1 MQKKGCNNMSK
12 TRANGEGNIRQRPD
26 GRWEVRVTIGID
38 FSTGEPKRISRYAST
53 QEEAVKL
60 LHEVSF
66 LRDTSPKNFESVTL
80 GEWLDLCL
88 EVYMK
93 NSLKQSTYLSYESYI
108 RVHLKPALGNLQ
120 LRDLT
125 PRLLQEYYNYKSE
138 AEGLSPKTIIN
149 INLFLHKALSYAVTE
164 GYINSNPAA
173 SINLSRGNKPQIE
186 ILTRDE
192 QARLIKASYQHRYG
206 VFIRLVLFT
215 GLRLGELL
223 GLRWE
228 DIDVQSGLLH
238 VRRTLN
244 RLNKV
249 ERPTQPGE
257 STTEIVIQAPKSQN
271 SIRSIP
277 LLPAVIQDLMNWKNV
292 QKTDQSMAGEQYR
305 DSGMI
310 VTNPFGG
317 YIEPR
322 TFKDQYDQILA
333 LAELRHFTF
342 HALRHTFAS
351 RAMEQGMDAKTL
363 SVLLGHASVS
373 FTMDTYAHVL
383 TDYKKES
390 MALMEDL
397 YSMGQ
402 TPLQEVPYAVIV
414 TSQPD
419 GTMMFNV
426 PDFPEVKYS
435 GVDMPQG
442 LQYIK
447 ERLQEEKLIS
457 IFPPSPTPPNQL
469 VLEPG
474 QMILQLPI

>member
-1 MQKKGCNNMSK
+1 MSK
-12 TRANGEGNIRQRPD
+12 TRANGEGNIRQRSD

-66 LRDTSPKNFESVTL
+66 MRDMSPKNFETITL

-93 NSLKQSTYLSYESYI
+93 NSLKQSTYLGYEGYI
-108 RVHLKPALGNLQ
+108 RVHLKPALGNVQ
-120 LRDLT
+120 LRDLS

-138 AEGLSPKTIIN
+138 TEGLSPKTIIN

-164 GYINSNPAA
+164 GYIPNNPAA

-192 QARLIKASYQHRYG
+192 QAKLIRASYQHRYG

-228 DIDVQSGLLH
+228 DLDMQTNLLH
-238 VRRTLN
+238 IRRTLN

-249 ERPTQPGE
+249 KKPTAPGE
-257 STTEIVIQAPKSQN
+257 KRTEIVIQPPKSQN

-277 LLPAVIQDLMNWKNV
+277 LLPAVVQDLMNWRSV
-292 QKTDQSMAGEQYR
+292 QKNDQIMAGNQYQ

-317 YIEPR
+317 FVEPR

-333 LAELRHFTF
+333 LAGLKHFTF

-351 RAMEQGMDAKTL
+351 RAMEQGMEAKTL

-397 YSMGQ
+397 YSMDQ
-402 TPLQEVPYAVIV
+402 TPLQEVSYSVIV
-414 TSQPD
+414 TTQPD
-419 GTMMFNV
+419 GMIQFDV
-426 PDFPEVKYS
+426 PDFPEVKFS
-435 GVDMPQG
+435 GTNMPQG
-442 LQYIK
+442 LQYIR
-447 ERLQEEKLIS
+447 ERLQDEKLIS
-457 IFPPSPTPPNQL
+457 LFPPNPTPPSQI
-469 VLEPG
+469 VLQPG
-474 QMILQLPI
+474 QLLLQIPV

>member
-1 MQKKGCNNMSK
+1 MPKA
-12 TRANGEGNIRQRPD
+12 RANGEGNIRQRPD

-38 FSTGEPKRISRYAST
+38 FATGEPKRISRYAST

-66 LRDTSPKNFESVTL
+66 IRDTAPKNFQTITL

-108 RVHLKPALGNLQ
+108 RVHLKPALGDIQ
-120 LRDLT
+120 LRDLS
-125 PRLLQEYYNYKSE
+125 PRLLQNYYNYKAE
-138 AEGLSPKTIIN
+138 TEGLSPKTIVN
-149 INLFLHKALSYAVTE
+149 INLFLHKALSYAVAE
-164 GYINSNPAA
+164 GYIQSNPAA

-192 QARLIKASYQHRYG
+192 QARLIQASYQHRYG

-228 DIDVQSGLLH
+228 DLDVQSSLLH
-238 VRRTLN
+238 IRRTLN

-249 ERPTQPGE
+249 KKPTAPGE
-257 STTEIVIQAPKSQN
+257 PTTEIVIQPPKSQN

-277 LLPAVIQDLMNWKNV
+277 LLPAVVQDLMNWRRV
-292 QKTDQSMAGEQYR
+292 QANDQAAAGDQYQS
-305 DSGMI
+305 SGMI
-310 VTNPFGG
+310 VTNPLGG

-322 TFKDQYDQILA
+322 TFSDQYHQILA
-333 LAELRHFTF
+333 LAGLRHFTF

-351 RAMEQGMDAKTL
+351 KAMEQGMDAKTL
-363 SVLLGHASVS
+363 SVLLGHYSVA

-383 TDYKKES
+383 TDYKRDG

-397 YSMGQ
+397 YSMG
-402 TPLQEVPYAVIV
+402 PAVMEEVSYPVIV
-414 TSQPD
+414 TTQAD
-419 GTMMFNV
+419 GTFLFGV
-426 PDFPEVKYS
+426 PDFPNVQFS
-435 GVDMPQG
+435 GADMPSG

-447 ERLQEEKLIS
+447 ERLQEEKLLA
-457 IFPPSPTPPNQL
+457 IFPAAPTPPSQIAL
-469 VLEPG
+469 QPG
-474 QMILQLPI
+474 QFLLQIPV

>member
-1 MQKKGCNNMSK
+1 MSK

-53 QEEAVKL
+53 QEEAVRL
-60 LHEVSF
+60 LHELSY
-66 LRDTSPKNFESVTL
+66 LRDTSPKNFESISL

-108 RVHLKPALGNLQ
+108 RVHLKPALGNVQ
-120 LRDLT
+120 LRDLS
-125 PRLLQEYYNYKSE
+125 PRLLQEYYNYK
-138 AEGLSPKTIIN
+138 AETERLSPKTIIN

-164 GYINSNPAA
+164 GYIVSNPAA

-192 QARLIKASYQHRYG
+192 QAKLIRASYQHRYG

-228 DIDVQSGLLH
+228 DLDIQSNLLH
-238 VRRTLN
+238 ICRTLN

-249 ERPTQPGE
+249 KKPTIPGE
-257 STTEIVIQAPKSQN
+257 NRTEIVIQPPKSQN
-271 SIRSIP
+271 SIRSVP
-277 LLPAVIQDLMNWKNV
+277 LLPAVMQDLLNWRNV
-292 QKTDQSMAGEQYR
+292 QRSDQAIAGEQYQ

-317 YIEPR
+317 FIEPR
-322 TFKDQYDQILA
+322 TFKDQYNQILT
-333 LAELRHFTF
+333 LAGLRHFTF

-351 RAMEQGMDAKTL
+351 RAMEQGMEAKTL

-383 TDYKKES
+383 TDYKRES

-397 YSMGQ
+397 YSMDQ
-402 TPLQEVPYAVIV
+402 TPLQEVSYSVIV
-414 TSQPD
+414 TTQPD
-419 GTMMFNV
+419 GMIQFDV

-435 GVDMPQG
+435 GMDMSQG

-447 ERLQEEKLIS
+447 ERIQDEKLIS
-457 IFPPSPTPPNQL
+457 IFPISPTPPNQIT
-469 VLEPG
+469 VQPG
-474 QMILQLPI
+474 QLLLQIPV

>member
-1 MQKKGCNNMSK
+1 MSK
-12 TRANGEGNIRQRPD
+12 TRANGEGNIRQRAD

-38 FSTGEPKRISRYAST
+38 FATGEPNRISRYAST

-60 LHEVSF
+60 LHELSYI
-66 LRDTSPKNFESVTL
+66 RDTSPKNFETITL

-93 NSLKQSTYLSYESYI
+93 NSLKQSTYLSYEGYI

-125 PRLLQEYYNYKSE
+125 PRLLQQYYNYKAE
-138 AEGLSPKTIIN
+138 EEGLSPKTIIN
-149 INLFLHKALSYAVTE
+149 INLFLHRALSYAVTE
-164 GYINSNPAA
+164 GYIPSNPAA
-173 SINLSRGNKPQIE
+173 SINLSRGTKPQIE

-192 QARLIKASYQHRYG
+192 QAQLIRASYQHRYG

-228 DIDVQSGLLH
+228 DIDMQSNLLH

-249 ERPTQPGE
+249 KPTAPGE
-257 STTEIVIQAPKSQN
+257 PTTEIVIQPPESQN

-277 LLPAVIQDLMNWKNV
+277 LLPAVIQDLMNWKSIQRN
-292 QKTDQSMAGEQYR
+292 DQATMGDQYR

-310 VTNPFGG
+310 VTNPSGG
-317 YIEPR
+317 FIEPR

-333 LAELRHFTF
+333 LAGLRHFTF

-383 TDYKKES
+383 TDYKRES

-397 YSMGQ
+397 YSMDQ
-402 TPLQEVPYAVIV
+402 TPLQEVSYSVIV
-414 TSQPD
+414 TSFPD
-419 GTMMFNV
+419 GTMQFDV
-426 PDFPEVKYS
+426 PDFPTVKFS
-435 GVDMPQG
+435 GTDMPQG

-447 ERLQEEKLIS
+447 ERLQDEKLIS
-457 IFPPSPTPPNQL
+457 IFPPTPTPPNQITL
-469 VLEPG
+469 QPG
-474 QMILQLPI
+474 QFLLQIPV

>member
-1 MQKKGCNNMSK
+1 MSK

-53 QEEAVKL
+53 QEEAVRL
-60 LHEVSF
+60 LHELSY
-66 LRDTSPKNFESVTL
+66 LRDTSPKNFESISL
-80 GEWLDLCL
+80 GEWLNLCL

-108 RVHLKPALGNLQ
+108 RVHLKPALGNVQ
-120 LRDLT
+120 LRDLS
-125 PRLLQEYYNYKSE
+125 PRLLQEYYNYKAE
-138 AEGLSPKTIIN
+138 TEGLSPKTIIN

-164 GYINSNPAA
+164 GYIVSNPAA
-173 SINLSRGNKPQIE
+173 SINLPRGNKPQIE

-192 QARLIKASYQHRYG
+192 QAKLIRASYQHRYG

-228 DIDVQSGLLH
+228 DLDMQSNLLH
-238 VRRTLN
+238 IRRTLN

-249 ERPTQPGE
+249 KKPTIPGE
-257 STTEIVIQAPKSQN
+257 SRTEIVIQPPKSQN

-277 LLPAVIQDLMNWKNV
+277 LLPAVMQDLLNWRNV
-292 QKTDQSMAGEQYR
+292 QRSDQAIAGEQYQ

-317 YIEPR
+317 FIEPR
-322 TFKDQYDQILA
+322 TFKDHYNQILT
-333 LAELRHFTF
+333 LAGLRHFTF

-351 RAMEQGMDAKTL
+351 RAMEQGMEAKTL

-383 TDYKKES
+383 TDYKRES

-397 YSMGQ
+397 YSMDQ
-402 TPLQEVPYAVIV
+402 TPLQEVSYSVIV
-414 TSQPD
+414 TTQPD
-419 GTMMFNV
+419 GMIQFDV

-435 GVDMPQG
+435 GMDMSQG

-447 ERLQEEKLIS
+447 ERIQDEKLIS
-457 IFPPSPTPPNQL
+457 IFPISPTPPNQIT
-469 VLEPG
+469 VQPG
-474 QMILQLPI
+474 QLLLQIPV

>member
-1 MQKKGCNNMSK
+1 MAKA
-12 TRANGEGNIRQRPD
+12 RANGEGNIRQRAD

-38 FSTGEPKRISRYAST
+38 FATGEPNRISRYAST

-60 LHEVSF
+60 LHELSYI
-66 LRDTSPKNFESVTL
+66 RDTSPKNFETITL

-93 NSLKQSTYLSYESYI
+93 NSLKQSTYLSYEGYI

-125 PRLLQEYYNYKSE
+125 PRLLQQYYNYKAE
-138 AEGLSPKTIIN
+138 EEGLSPKTIIN

-164 GYINSNPAA
+164 GYIPSNPAA

-192 QARLIKASYQHRYG
+192 QAQLIRASYQHRYG

-228 DIDVQSGLLH
+228 DIDMQSNLLH

-249 ERPTQPGE
+249 KPTAPGE
-257 STTEIVIQAPKSQN
+257 PTTEIVIQPPKSQN

-277 LLPAVIQDLMNWKNV
+277 LLPAVIQDLMNWKSIQRN
-292 QKTDQSMAGEQYR
+292 DQATMGDQYR

-310 VTNPFGG
+310 VTNPSGG
-317 YIEPR
+317 FIEPR

-333 LAELRHFTF
+333 LAGLRHFTF

-351 RAMEQGMDAKTL
+351 RAMEQGMDAKTV

-383 TDYKKES
+383 TDYKRES

-397 YSMGQ
+397 YSMDQ
-402 TPLQEVPYAVIV
+402 TPLQEVSYSVIV
-414 TSQPD
+414 TSFPN
-419 GTMMFNV
+419 GTMQFDV
-426 PDFPEVKYS
+426 PDFPAVKFS
-435 GVDMPQG
+435 GTDMPQG

-447 ERLQEEKLIS
+447 ERLQDEKLIS
-457 IFPPSPTPPNQL
+457 IFPPVPTPPNQITL
-469 VLEPG
+469 QPG
-474 QMILQLPI
+474 QFLLQIPV